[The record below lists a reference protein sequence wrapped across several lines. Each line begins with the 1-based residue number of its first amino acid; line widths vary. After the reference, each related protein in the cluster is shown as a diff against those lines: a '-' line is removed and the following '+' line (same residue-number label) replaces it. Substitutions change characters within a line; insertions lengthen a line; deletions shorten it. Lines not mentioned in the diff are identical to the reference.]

1 MSVVGTTYIY
11 SGSVD
16 RRESAEKISQIIQI
30 TDTMNTEYRYQ
41 LESKRLT
48 GHQPRK
54 LSCPHCGK
62 KKCFVRYVDT
72 HNGNQYV
79 ADSVGKCD
87 HQHSCGYHYKPSE
100 YYRDNQWA
108 HEPETDRHCTPI
120 PLPPFQPI
128 PGEYVSRSHSPK
140 SIFWHWFSNDVA
152 SMLGLSSEQVFQVYE
167 DYLIGATRRGNV
179 IFWQI
184 DHEGLVHGGH
194 IMQYRTDGHRDGFQG
209 WTHVPLIKVGLLPPN
224 WQLYQC
230 LFGAHLL
237 CKRPDAH
244 VCLVESE
251 KTAVLM
257 ACVQPEHL
265 WLATAGSGGLSP
277 EKLACLRGRRV
288 TLFPDSGC
296 YEKWKKLMSLTE
308 GIHYNIDHHLE
319 SYPPNTDLA
328 DLLFAK
334 G

>member
-1 MSVVGTTYIY
+1 
-11 SGSVD
+11 
-16 RRESAEKISQIIQI
+16 
-30 TDTMNTEYRYQ
+30 MNKDYRYQ

-72 HNGNQYV
+72 RNCFSYV
-79 ADSVGKCD
+79 ADTVGKCD
-87 HQHSCGYHYKPSE
+87 HQHACGYHYKPSD

-108 HEPETDRHCTPI
+108 TKPKESTDDYCQPQ
-120 PLPPFQPI
+120 PLSPFQPL
-128 PGEYVSRSHSPK
+128 PMEYVLRSHSPR
-140 SIFWHWFSNDVA
+140 SIFWQWMTTDVA
-152 SMLGLSSEQVFQVYE
+152 KRIGIAEEQLQKVFR
-167 DYLIGATRRGNV
+167 DYQIGATRRGNV

-184 DHEGLVHGGH
+184 DHQDHVHGGH
-194 IMQYRTDGHRDGFQG
+194 IMQYRMDGHRDGFQG
-209 WTHVPLIKVGLLPPN
+209 WTHIPLIRAGLLPPS

-230 LFGAHLL
+230 LFGEHLL
-237 CKRPDAH
+237 SSRPDAH

-251 KTAVLM
+251 KTAIVM
-257 ACVQPEHL
+257 AALYPQHL

-277 EKLACLRGRRV
+277 EKVACLCGRRV

-296 YEKWKKLMSLTE
+296 YQKWSEQMRHVQNIE
-308 GIHYNIDHHLE
+308 YNISASLE
-319 SYPPNTDLA
+319 TYPPNTDLC
-328 DLLFAK
+328 DILLK